1 MSIALCFC
9 LQLAGWSRSGAPVGW
24 MYTMG
29 VCRSVLKVFAR
40 VVFEFALAG
49 ALLISTIILVA

>member
-1 MSIALCFC
+1 MSIALGCC
-9 LQLAGWSRSGAPVGW
+9 LRLVGWSRSGALVGW

-29 VCRSVLKVFAR
+29 VCRSVLRVFAR
-40 VVFEFALAG
+40 VVFEVALAG